1 MGRYHFKKDRR
12 NPMKLTNLTRP
23 AALVTAAALTL
34 SLAACGEKE
43 TDAASTTETASPET
57 AATEETAADPYAYLA
72 DFDYSSIFDENGY
85 VTGVTASDYITLPED
100 LGLTLSDEANTV
112 TDEDVST
119 YISENILSNYTET
132 QEVTDRAAADG
143 DTVNIDYVGT
153 VDGVEFDGG
162 SAEGYDLTLG
172 SGTFI
177 EGFEEQIVGHTPGES
192 FDVTVTFPEDYRATD
207 LAGKEAV
214 FATTLNYIAET
225 VTPDLTDD
233 FVKENLSENLGLDSV
248 DALNT
253 YVSDMLLFSQQ
264 TNELYTQLS
273 EKLTVEG
280 EVPAELTKYFEDYY
294 LSTPYL
300 YAQMY
305 GVSLDEFMQANGFD
319 SAAAYLESSRT
330 YIDGAIQQTLML
342 QALAEKYGITCPT
355 ETLENQFQEYFGS
368 SDTSS
373 YVNYYGEN
381 YLKMSILND
390 LVMEKLVEEVN
401 A

>member
-1 MGRYHFKKDRR
+1 
-12 NPMKLTNLTRP
+12 MKLTNLTRP
-23 AALVTAAALTL
+23 AALMTAAALTL

-43 TDAASTTETASPET
+43 TEASSTAETASPET
-57 AATEETAADPYAYLA
+57 AAATEESAADPYAYLA

-85 VTGVTASDYITLPED
+85 VAGVTASDYITLPED

-112 TDEDVST
+112 SDEDVAD
-119 YISENILSNYTET
+119 YINENIMVNYTET

-162 SAEGYDLTLG
+162 SAEGYDLPLG

-177 EGFEEQIVGHTPGES
+177 DGFEEQIVGHTPGES

-214 FATTLNYIAET
+214 FATTLNYISES
-225 VTPDLTDD
+225 VTPELTDD
-233 FVKENLSENLGLDSV
+233 FVKENLNESLGLDSV
-248 DALNT
+248 ETLNT
-253 YVSDMLLFSQQ
+253 YISDMLLFSQQ
-264 TNELYTQLS
+264 TNELYSQLS
-273 EKLTVEG
+273 EKLTAEG

-294 LSTPYL
+294 LSSPYL

-305 GVSLDEFMQANGFD
+305 GVSLDEFMQANGYD

-330 YIDGAIQQTLML
+330 YIDGAIQQTLAL

-368 SDTSS
+368 SDISS
-373 YVNYYGEN
+373 YVNLYGEN
-381 YLKMSILND
+381 YLKRSILSN

>member
-1 MGRYHFKKDRR
+1 
-12 NPMKLTNLTRP
+12 MKLTNLTRP
-23 AALVTAAALTL
+23 AALMTAAALTL

-43 TDAASTTETASPET
+43 TEASSTAETASPET
-57 AATEETAADPYAYLA
+57 AAATEESAADPYAYLA

-85 VTGVTASDYITLPED
+85 VAGVTASDYITLPED

-112 TDEDVST
+112 SDEDVAD
-119 YISENILSNYTET
+119 YINENIMVNYTET

-172 SGTFI
+172 SGTSI
-177 EGFEEQIVGHTPGES
+177 DGFEEQIVGHTPGES

-214 FATTLNYIAET
+214 FATTLNYISES
-225 VTPDLTDD
+225 VTPELTDD
-233 FVKENLSENLGLDSV
+233 FVKENLNESLGLDSV
-248 DALNT
+248 ETLNT
-253 YVSDMLLFSQQ
+253 YISDMLLFSQQ
-264 TNELYTQLS
+264 TNELYSQLS

-294 LSTPYL
+294 LSSPYL

-305 GVSLDEFMQANGFD
+305 GVSLDEFMQANGYD

-330 YIDGAIQQTLML
+330 YIDGAIQQTLIL
-342 QALAEKYGITCPT
+342 QALAEKYGITCTT

-373 YVNYYGEN
+373 HVNYYGEN

>member
-1 MGRYHFKKDRR
+1 
-12 NPMKLTNLTRP
+12 MKLTNLTRP
-23 AALVTAAALTL
+23 AALMTAAALTL

-43 TDAASTTETASPET
+43 TEASSTAETASPET
-57 AATEETAADPYAYLA
+57 AAATEESAADPYAYLA

-85 VTGVTASDYITLPED
+85 VAGVTASDYITLPED

-112 TDEDVST
+112 SDEDVAD
-119 YISENILSNYTET
+119 YINENIMVNYTET

-177 EGFEEQIVGHTPGES
+177 DGFEEQIVGHTPGES
-192 FDVTVTFPEDYRATD
+192 FDVTVTFPEDFRATD

-214 FATTLNYIAET
+214 FATTLNYISES
-225 VTPDLTDD
+225 VTPELTDD
-233 FVKENLSENLGLDSV
+233 FVKENLNESLGLDSV
-248 DALNT
+248 ETLNT
-253 YVSDMLLFSQQ
+253 YISDMLLFSQQ
-264 TNELYTQLS
+264 TNELYSQLS

-294 LSTPYL
+294 LSSPYL

-305 GVSLDEFMQANGFD
+305 GVSLDEFMQANGYD

-330 YIDGAIQQTLML
+330 YIDGAIQQTLIL
-342 QALAEKYGITCPT
+342 QALAEKYGITCTT

>member
-1 MGRYHFKKDRR
+1 
-12 NPMKLTNLTRP
+12 MKLTNLTRP
-23 AALVTAAALTL
+23 AALMTAAALTL

-43 TDAASTTETASPET
+43 TEASSTAETASPET
-57 AATEETAADPYAYLA
+57 AAATEESAADPYAYLA

-85 VTGVTASDYITLPED
+85 VAGVTASDYITLPED
-100 LGLTLSDEANTV
+100 LDLTLSDEANTV
-112 TDEDVST
+112 SDEDVAD
-119 YISENILSNYTET
+119 YINENIMVNYTET

-162 SAEGYDLTLG
+162 SAEGYDLPLG

-177 EGFEEQIVGHTPGES
+177 DGFEEQIVGHTPGES

-214 FATTLNYIAET
+214 FATTLNYISES
-225 VTPDLTDD
+225 VTPELTDD
-233 FVKENLSENLGLDSV
+233 FVKENLNESLGLDSV
-248 DALNT
+248 ETLNT
-253 YVSDMLLFSQQ
+253 YVSDNLLFSQQ
-264 TNELYTQLS
+264 ISELYTQLS

-305 GVSLDEFMQANGFD
+305 GFSLDEFMQAYGYD

-330 YIDGAIQQTLML
+330 YIDGAIQQTLAL

-368 SDTSS
+368 SDISS
-373 YVNYYGEN
+373 YVNLYGEN
-381 YLKMSILND
+381 YLKRSILSN

>member
-1 MGRYHFKKDRR
+1 
-12 NPMKLTNLTRP
+12 MKLTNLTRP
-23 AALVTAAALTL
+23 AALMTAAALTL

-43 TDAASTTETASPET
+43 TEASSTAETASPET
-57 AATEETAADPYAYLA
+57 AAATEESAADPYAYLA

-85 VTGVTASDYITLPED
+85 VAGVTASDYITLPED

-112 TDEDVST
+112 SDEDVAD
-119 YISENILSNYTET
+119 YINENIMVNYTET

-162 SAEGYDLTLG
+162 SAKGYDLTLG

-177 EGFEEQIVGHTPGES
+177 DGFEEQIVGHTPGES

-214 FATTLNYIAET
+214 FATTLNYISES
-225 VTPDLTDD
+225 VTPELTDD
-233 FVKENLSENLGLDSV
+233 FVKENLNESLGLDSV
-248 DALNT
+248 ETLNT
-253 YVSDMLLFSQQ
+253 YISDMLLFSQQ
-264 TNELYTQLS
+264 TNELYSQLS

-280 EVPAELTKYFEDYY
+280 EVPAELAKYFEDYY
-294 LSTPYL
+294 LSSPYL

-305 GVSLDEFMQANGFD
+305 GVSLDEFMQANGYD

-330 YIDGAIQQTLML
+330 YIDGAIQQTLIL
-342 QALAEKYGITCPT
+342 QALAEKYGITCTT

>member
-1 MGRYHFKKDRR
+1 
-12 NPMKLTNLTRP
+12 MKLTNLTRP
-23 AALVTAAALTL
+23 AALMTAAALTL

-43 TDAASTTETASPET
+43 TEASSTAETSSPET
-57 AATEETAADPYAYLA
+57 AAATEESAADPYAYLA

-112 TDEDVST
+112 SDEDVAD
-119 YISENILSNYTET
+119 YINENIMVNYTET

-162 SAEGYDLTLG
+162 SAEGYDLPLG

-177 EGFEEQIVGHTPGES
+177 DGFEEQIVGHTPGES

-214 FATTLNYIAET
+214 FATTLNYISES
-225 VTPDLTDD
+225 VTPELTDD
-233 FVKENLSENLGLDSV
+233 FVKENLNESLGLDSV
-248 DALNT
+248 ETLNT
-253 YVSDMLLFSQQ
+253 YISDMLLFSQQ
-264 TNELYTQLS
+264 TNELYSQLS
-273 EKLTVEG
+273 EKLTVKG

-294 LSTPYL
+294 LSSPYL

-305 GVSLDEFMQANGFD
+305 GVSLDEFMQANGYD

-330 YIDGAIQQTLML
+330 YIDGAIQQTLIL
-342 QALAEKYGITCPT
+342 QALAEKYGITCTT

>member
-1 MGRYHFKKDRR
+1 
-12 NPMKLTNLTRP
+12 MKLTNLTRS

-43 TDAASTTETASPET
+43 TDVASTTETASPET

-119 YISENILSNYTET
+119 YISENILSNYAET

-162 SAEGYDLTLG
+162 SAEGYNLTLG

-233 FVKENLSENLGLDSV
+233 FVKENLSENLGPDSV

-253 YVSDMLLFSQQ
+253 YVSDKLLFSQQ
-264 TNELYTQLS
+264 ISELYTQLS

-305 GVSLDEFMQANGFD
+305 GFSLDEFMQAYGYD

-330 YIDGAIQQTLML
+330 YIDGAIQQTLAL

-368 SDTSS
+368 SDISS
-373 YVNYYGEN
+373 YVNLYGEN
-381 YLKMSILND
+381 YLKRSILSN

>member
-1 MGRYHFKKDRR
+1 
-12 NPMKLTNLTRP
+12 MKLTNLTRP
-23 AALVTAAALTL
+23 AALMTAAALTL

-43 TDAASTTETASPET
+43 TEASSTAETASPET
-57 AATEETAADPYAYLA
+57 AAATEESAADPYAYLA

-85 VTGVTASDYITLPED
+85 VAGVTASDYITLPED

-112 TDEDVST
+112 SDEDVAD
-119 YISENILSNYTET
+119 YINENIMVNYTET

-177 EGFEEQIVGHTPGES
+177 DGFEEQIVGHTPGES

-253 YVSDMLLFSQQ
+253 YVSDNLLFSQQ
-264 TNELYTQLS
+264 ISELYTQLS

-305 GVSLDEFMQANGFD
+305 GFSLDEFMQAYGYD

-330 YIDGAIQQTLML
+330 YIDGAIQQTLAL

-368 SDTSS
+368 SDISS
-373 YVNYYGEN
+373 YVNLYGEN
-381 YLKMSILND
+381 YLKRSILSN

>member
-1 MGRYHFKKDRR
+1 
-12 NPMKLTNLTRP
+12 MKLTNLTRP
-23 AALVTAAALTL
+23 AALMTAAALTL

-43 TDAASTTETASPET
+43 TEASSTAETASPET
-57 AATEETAADPYAYLA
+57 AAATEESAADPYAYLA

-85 VTGVTASDYITLPED
+85 VAGVTASDYITLPED

-112 TDEDVST
+112 SDEDVAD
-119 YISENILSNYTET
+119 YINENIMVNYTET

-162 SAEGYDLTLG
+162 SAEGYDLPLG

-177 EGFEEQIVGHTPGES
+177 DGFEEQIVGHTPGES

-214 FATTLNYIAET
+214 FATTLNYISES
-225 VTPDLTDD
+225 VTPELTDD
-233 FVKENLSENLGLDSV
+233 FVKENLNESLGLDSV
-248 DALNT
+248 ETLNT
-253 YVSDMLLFSQQ
+253 YISDMLLFSQQ
-264 TNELYTQLS
+264 TNELYSQLS

-294 LSTPYL
+294 LSSPYL

-305 GVSLDEFMQANGFD
+305 GVSLDEFMQANGYD

-330 YIDGAIQQTLML
+330 YIDGAIQQTLIL
-342 QALAEKYGITCPT
+342 QALAEKYGITCTT

>member
-1 MGRYHFKKDRR
+1 
-12 NPMKLTNLTRP
+12 MKLTNLTRS

-43 TDAASTTETASPET
+43 TDVASTTETASPET

-162 SAEGYDLTLG
+162 SAEGYNLTLG

-233 FVKENLSENLGLDSV
+233 FVKENLSENPGLNSV

-253 YVSDMLLFSQQ
+253 YVSDKLLFSQQ
-264 TNELYTQLS
+264 ISELYTQLS

-294 LSTPYL
+294 LSIPYL

-305 GVSLDEFMQANGFD
+305 GFSLDEFMQAYGYD
-319 SAAAYLESSRT
+319 SAVAYLESSRT
-330 YIDGAIQQTLML
+330 YIDGAIQQTLAL

-355 ETLENQFQEYFGS
+355 ETLENQFQEYFDS
-368 SDTSS
+368 SDISS
-373 YVNYYGEN
+373 YVNLYGEN
-381 YLKMSILND
+381 YLKRSILSN

>member
-1 MGRYHFKKDRR
+1 
-12 NPMKLTNLTRP
+12 MKLTNLTRP
-23 AALVTAAALTL
+23 AALMTAAALTL

-43 TDAASTTETASPET
+43 TEASSTAETASPET
-57 AATEETAADPYAYLA
+57 AAATEESAADPYAYLA

-85 VTGVTASDYITLPED
+85 VAGVTASDYITLPED

-112 TDEDVST
+112 SDEDVAD
-119 YISENILSNYTET
+119 YINENIMVNYTET

-162 SAEGYDLTLG
+162 SAEGYDLPLG

-177 EGFEEQIVGHTPGES
+177 DGFEEQIVGHTPGES

-214 FATTLNYIAET
+214 FATTLNYISES
-225 VTPDLTDD
+225 VTPELTDD
-233 FVKENLSENLGLDSV
+233 FVKENLNESLGLDSV
-248 DALNT
+248 ETLNT
-253 YVSDMLLFSQQ
+253 YISDMLLFSQQ
-264 TNELYTQLS
+264 TNELYSQLS

-294 LSTPYL
+294 LSSPYL

-305 GVSLDEFMQANGFD
+305 GVSLDEFMQANGYD

-330 YIDGAIQQTLML
+330 YIDGAIQQTLIL
-342 QALAEKYGITCPT
+342 QALAEKYGITCTT

-390 LVMEKLVEEVN
+390 LVMEKLVEEAN

>member
-1 MGRYHFKKDRR
+1 
-12 NPMKLTNLTRP
+12 MKLTNLTRP

-43 TDAASTTETASPET
+43 TEASSTAETASPET
-57 AATEETAADPYAYLA
+57 AAATEESAADPYAYLA

-85 VTGVTASDYITLPED
+85 VAGVTASDYITLPED

-112 TDEDVST
+112 SDEDVAD
-119 YISENILSNYTET
+119 YINENIMVNYTET

-177 EGFEEQIVGHTPGES
+177 DGFEEQIVGHTPGES

-214 FATTLNYIAET
+214 FATTLNYISES
-225 VTPDLTDD
+225 VTPELTDD
-233 FVKENLSENLGLDSV
+233 FVKENLNESLGLDSV
-248 DALNT
+248 ETLNT
-253 YVSDMLLFSQQ
+253 YISDMLLFSQQ
-264 TNELYTQLS
+264 TNELYSQLS

-280 EVPAELTKYFEDYY
+280 EVPAELAKYFEDYY
-294 LSTPYL
+294 LSSPYL

-305 GVSLDEFMQANGFD
+305 GVSLDEFMQANGYD

-330 YIDGAIQQTLML
+330 YIDGAIQQTLIL
-342 QALAEKYGITCPT
+342 QALAEKYGITCTT

>member
-1 MGRYHFKKDRR
+1 
-12 NPMKLTNLTRP
+12 MKLTNLTRP
-23 AALVTAAALTL
+23 AALMTAAALTL

-43 TDAASTTETASPET
+43 TEASSTAETASPET
-57 AATEETAADPYAYLA
+57 AAATEESAADPYAYLA

-85 VTGVTASDYITLPED
+85 VAGVTASDYITLPED

-112 TDEDVST
+112 SDEDVAD
-119 YISENILSNYTET
+119 YINENIMVNYTET

-162 SAEGYDLTLG
+162 SAEGYDLSLG

-177 EGFEEQIVGHTPGES
+177 DGFEEQIVGHTPGES

-214 FATTLNYIAET
+214 FATTLNYISES
-225 VTPDLTDD
+225 VTPELTDD
-233 FVKENLSENLGLDSV
+233 FVKENLNESLGLDSV
-248 DALNT
+248 ETLNT
-253 YVSDMLLFSQQ
+253 YISDMLLFSQQ
-264 TNELYTQLS
+264 TNELYSQLS

-280 EVPAELTKYFEDYY
+280 EVPAELAKYFEDYY
-294 LSTPYL
+294 LSSPYL

-305 GVSLDEFMQANGFD
+305 GVSLDEFMQANGYD

-330 YIDGAIQQTLML
+330 YIDGAIQQTLIL
-342 QALAEKYGITCPT
+342 QALAEKYGITCTT

>member
-1 MGRYHFKKDRR
+1 
-12 NPMKLTNLTRP
+12 MKLSTLTRP
-23 AALVTAAALTL
+23 AALMTAAVLTL

-43 TDAASTTETASPET
+43 TDTATAETASPET
-57 AATEETAADPYAYLA
+57 AATDENAADPYAYLA
-72 DFDYSSIFDENGY
+72 DFDYSSIFDDNGY
-85 VTGVTASDYITLPED
+85 VAGVTASDYITLPED
-100 LGLTLSDEANTV
+100 LGLTLSEEANTV
-112 TDEDVST
+112 SDEDVAS
-119 YISENILSNYTET
+119 YIGENILVNYTET

-177 EGFEEQIVGHTPGES
+177 DGFEEQIVGHMPGDS
-192 FDVTVTFPEDYRATD
+192 FDVTVTFPEDYRSTD

-214 FATTLNYIAET
+214 FATTLNYISET
-225 VTPDLTDD
+225 VTPELTDD

-248 DALNT
+248 ATLNS

-264 TNELYTQLS
+264 TNELYSQLS
-273 EKLTVEG
+273 ENLTVQG

-294 LSTPYL
+294 LSSPYL

-330 YIDGAIQQTLML
+330 YIDGAIQQTLIL
-342 QALAEKYGITCPT
+342 QALAEKYGINCTT

>member
-1 MGRYHFKKDRR
+1 
-12 NPMKLTNLTRP
+12 MKLTNLTRP
-23 AALVTAAALTL
+23 AALATAAALTL
-34 SLAACGEKE
+34 SLAACSEKE
-43 TDAASTTETASPET
+43 TDAASAAETASPET

-192 FDVTVTFPEDYRATD
+192 FDVTVTFPEDYLATD

-225 VTPDLTDD
+225 VTPELTDD

-264 TNELYTQLS
+264 TGELYTQLS

-294 LSTPYL
+294 LSSPYL

-355 ETLENQFQEYFGS
+355 ETLESQFQEYFGS

>member
-1 MGRYHFKKDRR
+1 
-12 NPMKLTNLTRP
+12 MKLTNLTRP
-23 AALVTAAALTL
+23 AALMTAAALTL

-43 TDAASTTETASPET
+43 TEASSTAETASPET
-57 AATEETAADPYAYLA
+57 AAATEESAADPYAYLA

-85 VTGVTASDYITLPED
+85 VAGVTASDYITLPED

-112 TDEDVST
+112 SDEDVAD
-119 YISENILSNYTET
+119 YINENIMVNYTET

-177 EGFEEQIVGHTPGES
+177 DGFEEQIVGHTPGES

-214 FATTLNYIAET
+214 FATTLNYISES
-225 VTPDLTDD
+225 VTPELTDD
-233 FVKENLSENLGLDSV
+233 FVKENLNESLGLDSV
-248 DALNT
+248 ETLNT
-253 YVSDMLLFSQQ
+253 YISDMLLFSQQ
-264 TNELYTQLS
+264 TNELYSQLS

-294 LSTPYL
+294 LSSPYL

-305 GVSLDEFMQANGFD
+305 GVSLDEFMQANGYD

-330 YIDGAIQQTLML
+330 YIDGAIQQTLIL
-342 QALAEKYGITCPT
+342 QALAEKYGITCTT

-373 YVNYYGEN
+373 YLNYYGEN

>member
-1 MGRYHFKKDRR
+1 
-12 NPMKLTNLTRP
+12 MKLTNLTRP

-162 SAEGYDLTLG
+162 SAEGYNLTLG

-248 DALNT
+248 DALNA
-253 YVSDMLLFSQQ
+253 YVSDNLLFSQQ
-264 TNELYTQLS
+264 ISELYTQLS

-330 YIDGAIQQTLML
+330 YIDGAIQQTLAL

-355 ETLENQFQEYFGS
+355 ETLESQFQEYFGS

>member
-1 MGRYHFKKDRR
+1 
-12 NPMKLTNLTRP
+12 MKLSTLTRT
-23 AALVTAAALTL
+23 AALMTAAVLTL

-43 TDAASTTETASPET
+43 TDTATAETASPET
-57 AATEETAADPYAYLA
+57 AATDENAADPYAYLA
-72 DFDYSSIFDENGY
+72 DFDYSSIFDDNGY
-85 VTGVTASDYITLPED
+85 VAGVTASDYITLPED
-100 LGLTLSDEANTV
+100 LGLTLSEEANTV
-112 TDEDVST
+112 SDEDVAS
-119 YISENILSNYTET
+119 YISENILVNYTET

-153 VDGVEFDGG
+153 VAGVEFDGG

-177 EGFEEQIVGHTPGES
+177 DGFEEQIVGHMPGDS
-192 FDVTVTFPEDYRATD
+192 FDVTVTFPEDYRSTD

-214 FATTLNYIAET
+214 FATTLNYISET
-225 VTPDLTDD
+225 VTPELTDD

-248 DALNT
+248 ATLNS

-264 TNELYTQLS
+264 TNELYSQLS
-273 EKLTVEG
+273 ENLTVQG

-294 LSTPYL
+294 LSSPYL

-330 YIDGAIQQTLML
+330 YIDGAIQQTLIL
-342 QALAEKYGITCPT
+342 QALAEKYAITCTT
-355 ETLENQFQEYFGS
+355 ETPENQFQDYFGCR
-368 SDTSS
+368 DTTRC
-373 YVNYYGEN
+373 VNYYGEN

>member
-1 MGRYHFKKDRR
+1 
-12 NPMKLTNLTRP
+12 MKLTNLIRP

-162 SAEGYDLTLG
+162 SAEGYNLTLG

-233 FVKENLSENLGLDSV
+233 FVKENLSENPGLNSV

-253 YVSDMLLFSQQ
+253 YVSDKLLFSQQ
-264 TNELYTQLS
+264 ISELYTQLS

-305 GVSLDEFMQANGFD
+305 GFSLDEFMQANGFD

-355 ETLENQFQEYFGS
+355 ETLESQFQEYFGS

>member
-1 MGRYHFKKDRR
+1 
-12 NPMKLTNLTRP
+12 MKLTNLTRP
-23 AALVTAAALTL
+23 AALMTAAALTL
-34 SLAACGEKE
+34 SLAACGDKE
-43 TDAASTTETASPET
+43 TEASSTAETASPET
-57 AATEETAADPYAYLA
+57 AATEESAADPYAYLA

-85 VTGVTASDYITLPED
+85 VAGVTASDYITLPED

-112 TDEDVST
+112 SDEDVAD
-119 YISENILSNYTET
+119 YINENIMVNYTET

-177 EGFEEQIVGHTPGES
+177 DGFEEQIVGHTPGES

-214 FATTLNYIAET
+214 FATTLNYISES
-225 VTPDLTDD
+225 VTPELTDD
-233 FVKENLSENLGLDSV
+233 FVKENLNESLGLDSV
-248 DALNT
+248 ATLNS
-253 YVSDMLLFSQQ
+253 YISDMLLFSQQ
-264 TNELYTQLS
+264 TNELYSQLS
-273 EKLTVEG
+273 EKLTVNG

-294 LSTPYL
+294 LSSPYL

-305 GVSLDEFMQANGFD
+305 GVSLDEFMQANGYD
-319 SAAAYLESSRT
+319 SAAAYLESTRT
-330 YIDGAIQQTLML
+330 YIDGAIQQTLIL
-342 QALAEKYGITCPT
+342 QALAEKYGITCTT

>member
-1 MGRYHFKKDRR
+1 
-12 NPMKLTNLTRP
+12 MKLTNLTRP
-23 AALVTAAALTL
+23 AALMTAAALTL

-43 TDAASTTETASPET
+43 TEASSTAETASPET
-57 AATEETAADPYAYLA
+57 AAATEESAADPYAYLA

-112 TDEDVST
+112 SDEDVAD
-119 YISENILSNYTET
+119 YINENIMVNYTET

-177 EGFEEQIVGHTPGES
+177 DGFEEQIVGHTPGES

-214 FATTLNYIAET
+214 FATTLNYISES
-225 VTPDLTDD
+225 VTPELTDD
-233 FVKENLSENLGLDSV
+233 FVKENLNESLGLDSV
-248 DALNT
+248 ETLNT
-253 YVSDMLLFSQQ
+253 YISDMLLFSQQ
-264 TNELYTQLS
+264 TNELYSQLS

-294 LSTPYL
+294 LSSPYL

-305 GVSLDEFMQANGFD
+305 GVSLDEFMQANGYD

-330 YIDGAIQQTLML
+330 YIDGAIQQTLIL
-342 QALAEKYGITCPT
+342 QALAEKYGITCTT

>member
-1 MGRYHFKKDRR
+1 
-12 NPMKLTNLTRP
+12 MKLTNLTRP
-23 AALVTAAALTL
+23 AALMTAAALTL

-43 TDAASTTETASPET
+43 TEASSTAETASPET
-57 AATEETAADPYAYLA
+57 AAATEENAADPYAYLA

-85 VTGVTASDYITLPED
+85 VAGVTASDYITLPED

-112 TDEDVST
+112 SDEDVAD
-119 YISENILSNYTET
+119 YINENIMVNYTET

-177 EGFEEQIVGHTPGES
+177 DGFEEQIVGHTPGES

-214 FATTLNYIAET
+214 FATTLNYISES
-225 VTPDLTDD
+225 VTPELTDD
-233 FVKENLSENLGLDSV
+233 FVKENLNESLGLDSV
-248 DALNT
+248 ETLNT
-253 YVSDMLLFSQQ
+253 YISDMLLFSQQ
-264 TNELYTQLS
+264 TNELYSQLS

-294 LSTPYL
+294 LSSPYL

-305 GVSLDEFMQANGFD
+305 GVSLDEFMQANGYD

-330 YIDGAIQQTLML
+330 YIDGAIQQTLIL
-342 QALAEKYGITCPT
+342 QTLAEKYGITCTT

>member
-1 MGRYHFKKDRR
+1 
-12 NPMKLTNLTRP
+12 MKLTNLTRP
-23 AALVTAAALTL
+23 AALMTAAALTL

-43 TDAASTTETASPET
+43 TEASSTAETASPET
-57 AATEETAADPYAYLA
+57 AAATEESAADPYAYLA

-85 VTGVTASDYITLPED
+85 VAGVTASDYITLPED

-112 TDEDVST
+112 SDEDVAD
-119 YISENILSNYTET
+119 YINENIMVNYTET

-177 EGFEEQIVGHTPGES
+177 DGFEEQIVGHTPGES

-214 FATTLNYIAET
+214 FATTLNYISES
-225 VTPDLTDD
+225 VTPELTDD
-233 FVKENLSENLGLDSV
+233 FVKENLNESLGLDSV
-248 DALNT
+248 ETLNT
-253 YVSDMLLFSQQ
+253 YISDMLLFSQQ
-264 TNELYTQLS
+264 TNELYSQLS

-294 LSTPYL
+294 LSSPYL

-305 GVSLDEFMQANGFD
+305 GVSLDEFMQANGYD

-330 YIDGAIQQTLML
+330 YIDGAIQQTLIL
-342 QALAEKYGITCPT
+342 QTLAEKYGITCTT

>member
-1 MGRYHFKKDRR
+1 
-12 NPMKLTNLTRP
+12 MKLTNLTRP
-23 AALVTAAALTL
+23 AALMTAAALTL

-43 TDAASTTETASPET
+43 TEASSTAETASPET
-57 AATEETAADPYAYLA
+57 AAATEESATDPYAYLA

-85 VTGVTASDYITLPED
+85 VAGVTASDHITLPED

-112 TDEDVST
+112 SDEDVAD
-119 YISENILSNYTET
+119 YINENIMVNYTET

-162 SAEGYDLTLG
+162 SAEGYDLPLG

-177 EGFEEQIVGHTPGES
+177 DGFEEQIVGHTPGES

-214 FATTLNYIAET
+214 FATTLNYISES
-225 VTPDLTDD
+225 VTPELTDD
-233 FVKENLSENLGLDSV
+233 FVKENLNESLGLDSV
-248 DALNT
+248 ETLNT
-253 YVSDMLLFSQQ
+253 YISDMLLFSQQ
-264 TNELYTQLS
+264 TNELYSQLS

-294 LSTPYL
+294 LSSPYL

-305 GVSLDEFMQANGFD
+305 GVSLDAFMQANGYD

-330 YIDGAIQQTLML
+330 YIDGAIQQTLIL
-342 QALAEKYGITCPT
+342 QALAEKYGITCTT

-390 LVMEKLVEEVN
+390 LVMEKLVEEAN

>member
-1 MGRYHFKKDRR
+1 
-12 NPMKLTNLTRP
+12 MKLTNLTRP
-23 AALVTAAALTL
+23 AALMTAAALTL

-43 TDAASTTETASPET
+43 TEASSTAETASPET
-57 AATEETAADPYAYLA
+57 AAATEESAADPYAYLA

-85 VTGVTASDYITLPED
+85 VAGVTASDYITLPED

-112 TDEDVST
+112 SDEDVAD
-119 YISENILSNYTET
+119 YINENIMVNYTET

-162 SAEGYDLTLG
+162 SAEGYDLPLG

-177 EGFEEQIVGHTPGES
+177 DGFEEQIVGHTPGES

-214 FATTLNYIAET
+214 FATTLNYISES
-225 VTPDLTDD
+225 VTPELTDD
-233 FVKENLSENLGLDSV
+233 FVKENLNESLGLDSV
-248 DALNT
+248 ETLNT
-253 YVSDMLLFSQQ
+253 YISDMLLFSQQ
-264 TNELYTQLS
+264 TNELYSQLS
-273 EKLTVEG
+273 EKLTVDG

-294 LSTPYL
+294 LSSPYL

-305 GVSLDEFMQANGFD
+305 GVSLDEFMQANGYD

-330 YIDGAIQQTLML
+330 YIDGAIQQTLIL
-342 QALAEKYGITCPT
+342 QALAEKYGITCTT

>member
-1 MGRYHFKKDRR
+1 
-12 NPMKLTNLTRP
+12 MKLTNLTRP
-23 AALVTAAALTL
+23 AALMTAAALTL

-43 TDAASTTETASPET
+43 TEASSTAETASPET
-57 AATEETAADPYAYLA
+57 AAATEESAADPYAYLA

-85 VTGVTASDYITLPED
+85 VAGVTASDYITLPED

-112 TDEDVST
+112 SDEDVAD
-119 YISENILSNYTET
+119 YINENIMVNYTET

-162 SAEGYDLTLG
+162 SAEGYDLPLG
-172 SGTFI
+172 SGTFND
-177 EGFEEQIVGHTPGES
+177 GFEEQIVGHTPGES

-214 FATTLNYIAET
+214 FATTLNYISES
-225 VTPDLTDD
+225 VTPELTDD
-233 FVKENLSENLGLDSV
+233 FVKENLNESLGLDSV
-248 DALNT
+248 ETLNT
-253 YVSDMLLFSQQ
+253 YISDMLLFSQQ
-264 TNELYTQLS
+264 TNELYSQLS
-273 EKLTVEG
+273 EKLTVDG

-294 LSTPYL
+294 LSSPYL

-305 GVSLDEFMQANGFD
+305 GVSLDEFMQANGYD

-330 YIDGAIQQTLML
+330 YIDGAIQQTLIL
-342 QALAEKYGITCPT
+342 QALAEKYGITCTT

>member
-1 MGRYHFKKDRR
+1 
-12 NPMKLTNLTRP
+12 MKLTNLTRP
-23 AALVTAAALTL
+23 AALMTAAALTL

-43 TDAASTTETASPET
+43 TEASSTAETASPET
-57 AATEETAADPYAYLA
+57 AAATEESAADPYAYLA

-85 VTGVTASDYITLPED
+85 VAGVTASDYITLPED

-112 TDEDVST
+112 SDEDVAD
-119 YISENILSNYTET
+119 YINENIMVNYTET

-177 EGFEEQIVGHTPGES
+177 DGFEEQIVGHTPGES

-214 FATTLNYIAET
+214 FATTLNYISES

-253 YVSDMLLFSQQ
+253 YVSDNLLFSQQ
-264 TNELYTQLS
+264 ISELYTQLS

-305 GVSLDEFMQANGFD
+305 GFSLDEFMQAYGYD

-330 YIDGAIQQTLML
+330 YIDGAIQQTLAL

-368 SDTSS
+368 SDISS
-373 YVNYYGEN
+373 YVNLYGEN
-381 YLKMSILND
+381 YLKRSILSN

>member
-1 MGRYHFKKDRR
+1 
-12 NPMKLTNLTRP
+12 MKLSTLTRT
-23 AALVTAAALTL
+23 AALMTAAVLTL

-43 TDAASTTETASPET
+43 TDTATAETASPET
-57 AATEETAADPYAYLA
+57 AATDENAADPYAYLA
-72 DFDYSSIFDENGY
+72 DFDYSSIFDDNGY
-85 VTGVTASDYITLPED
+85 VAGVTASDYITLPED
-100 LGLTLSDEANTV
+100 LGLTLSEEANTV
-112 TDEDVST
+112 SDEDVAS
-119 YISENILSNYTET
+119 YISENILVNYTET

-153 VDGVEFDGG
+153 VAGVEFDGG

-177 EGFEEQIVGHTPGES
+177 DGFEEQIVGHMPGDS
-192 FDVTVTFPEDYRATD
+192 FDVTVTFPEDYRSTD

-214 FATTLNYIAET
+214 FATTLNYISET
-225 VTPDLTDD
+225 VTPELTDD

-248 DALNT
+248 ATLNS

-264 TNELYTQLS
+264 TNELYSQLS
-273 EKLTVEG
+273 ENLTVQG

-294 LSTPYL
+294 LSSPYL

-330 YIDGAIQQTLML
+330 YIDGAIQQTLIL
-342 QALAEKYGITCPT
+342 QALAEKYGITCTT

>member
-1 MGRYHFKKDRR
+1 
-12 NPMKLTNLTRP
+12 MKLTNLTRP
-23 AALVTAAALTL
+23 AALMTAAALTL

-43 TDAASTTETASPET
+43 TEASSTAETASPET
-57 AATEETAADPYAYLA
+57 AAATEESAADPYAYLA

-85 VTGVTASDYITLPED
+85 VAGVTASDYITLPED

-112 TDEDVST
+112 SDEDVAD
-119 YISENILSNYTET
+119 YINENIMVNYTET

-177 EGFEEQIVGHTPGES
+177 DGFEEQIVGHTPGES

-214 FATTLNYIAET
+214 FATTLNYISES
-225 VTPDLTDD
+225 VTPELTDD
-233 FVKENLSENLGLDSV
+233 FVKENLNESLGLDSV
-248 DALNT
+248 ETLNA
-253 YVSDMLLFSQQ
+253 YISDMLLFSQQ
-264 TNELYTQLS
+264 TNELYSQLS

-294 LSTPYL
+294 LSSPYL

-305 GVSLDEFMQANGFD
+305 GVSLDEFMQANGYD

-330 YIDGAIQQTLML
+330 YIDGAIQQTLIL
-342 QALAEKYGITCPT
+342 QALAEKYGITCTT

>member
-1 MGRYHFKKDRR
+1 
-12 NPMKLTNLTRP
+12 MKLTNLTRP
-23 AALVTAAALTL
+23 AALMTAAALTL

-43 TDAASTTETASPET
+43 TEASSTAETASPET
-57 AATEETAADPYAYLA
+57 AAATEESAADPYAYLA

-85 VTGVTASDYITLPED
+85 VAGVTASDYITLPED

-112 TDEDVST
+112 SDEDVAD
-119 YISENILSNYTET
+119 YINENIMVNYTET

-162 SAEGYDLTLG
+162 SAEGYDLPLG

-177 EGFEEQIVGHTPGES
+177 DGFEEQIVGHTPGES

-214 FATTLNYIAET
+214 FATTLNYISES
-225 VTPDLTDD
+225 VTPELTDD
-233 FVKENLSENLGLDSV
+233 FVKENLNESLGLDSV
-248 DALNT
+248 ETLNT
-253 YVSDMLLFSQQ
+253 YISDMLLFSQQ
-264 TNELYTQLS
+264 TNELYSQLS

-294 LSTPYL
+294 LSSPYL

-305 GVSLDEFMQANGFD
+305 GLSLDEFMQANGYD

-330 YIDGAIQQTLML
+330 YIDGAIQQTLIL
-342 QALAEKYGITCPT
+342 QALAEKYGITCTT